1 MEKIKADRDSN
12 MELARIIAMAMIV
25 FRHFIFHGMWNG
37 WPGPISSHGALC
49 ANEYILCL
57 TLFLF
62 SAGMNIFMLISGY
75 YGIKLKWKGVIGF
88 WLISIFYNALSLL
101 FNGISGPMDIVNVFI
116 ISRSKHWFVKS
127 YFLLML
133 MAPVLNAALD
143 NLDLKHLRLSAIC
156 MFIICCISGWAFNNG
171 TSNAMNVL
179 YLICVYFIGGWLRRD
194 DITSKISGK
203 TGIIGYCLCAVLNF
217 IGMLIIYY
225 LLKKEIGII
234 YQNNNPITLVGACL
248 LLCWFRNLKLKSRF
262 VNTFASAMFGVLL
275 ISDLVFAGKLYP
287 FIHASYVDGGARFPL
302 IFALTYILTFA
313 AGFAVEYLRK
323 MISNPLSGKI
333 SGKMER
339 ISYRFLSQIKK
350 HSDL

>member
-37 WPGPISSHGALC
+37 WPGPITRHGALC
-49 ANEYILCL
+49 TEEYILCL
-57 TLFLF
+57 SMFLF

-88 WLISIFYNALSLL
+88 WLICVFYNALCLL
-101 FNGISGPMDIVNVFI
+101 FNGITEPMDIVNVFI

-133 MAPVLNAALD
+133 LAPVINAALD

-179 YLICVYFIGGWLRRD
+179 YLICVYFIGGWIRRD
-194 DITSKISGK
+194 DFTNRISGK
-203 TGIIGYCLCAVLNF
+203 SGIIGYFICVVLNF

-225 LLKKEIGII
+225 VLKKEIGII
-234 YQNNNPITLVGACL
+234 YQNNNPLTLIGACL

-262 VNTFASAMFGVLL
+262 VNIFASTMFGVLL
-275 ISDLVFAGKLYP
+275 LSDLVLAGKLYS
-287 FIHASYVDGGARFPL
+287 FIHSSFLNGGACFPVV
-302 IFALTYILTFA
+302 FAIAYILTFV

-323 MISNPLSGKI
+323 LIATPLAEKI
-333 SGKMER
+333 SENLEGLSSS
-339 ISYRFLSQIKK
+339 ISSQIKN
-350 HSDL
+350 HRDL